1 MTRRRVLFVCT
12 HNSARSQMAEG
23 LLRHR
28 GGGRFESF
36 SAGTEA
42 TAVRAEAITVMAEL
56 GIDISAQESKTVDR
70 YLGETFDSVV
80 TVCDRAREACP
91 FFPGAR
97 NTEHWGFDD
106 PADAAGGEGERLMAF
121 RRVRDEID
129 ARVSA
134 FVVADGARDGVAVE
148 DPA

>member
-1 MTRRRVLFVCT
+1 
-12 HNSARSQMAEG
+12 MAEG

-28 GGGRFESF
+28 GRGRFESF

-56 GIDISAQESKTVDR
+56 GIDISAQASETIER
-70 YLGETFDSVV
+70 YLGETFDWVI

-106 PADAAGGEGERLMAF
+106 PADVAGGEDERLVAF

-129 ARVSA
+129 ARVLA
-134 FVVADGARDGVAVE
+134 FVATDGARDGVAAG
-148 DPA
+148 DPP